1 MLISLWISQIFIS
14 LPTGTHEHDH
24 QMSSYTHRDP
34 EHGPFISVHLVQC
47 IFALPAQKRTP
58 FSPADTA
65 LLYANTSMCIAA
77 KN

>member
-47 IFALPAQKRTP
+47 IFALPAQKRT
-58 FSPADTA
+58 A
-65 LLYANTSMCIAA
+65 LLYANTSMYIAA